1 MGYRHAAQV
10 KIVSLRVGG
19 PRGGFHRSTAAQNRQ
34 QPVLDL
40 RRQLLV
46 QPDQVLCP
54 VGNGGLPD
62 QPVAGYIDGL
72 EGHRKPVALLS
83 ERAREQASHS

>member
-40 RRQLLV
+40 RRQLLM

-62 QPVAGYIDGL
+62 QPVARYIDGL
-72 EGHRKPVALLS
+72 EGHRKLVAQLA
-83 ERAREQASHS
+83 ERTCEQSSYS